1 MTSKGHERRE
11 EEEEERNSWG
21 LEFTWTSLSPCYT
34 VIVIVF
40 VSSFFFSKEQQFALH
55 VQMNS
60 VCSVLALPCIVQ
72 EMGGWGWG
80 GCFIMSRER
89 VMVCAGHLLVISRSA
104 HPGVLFNK

>member
-1 MTSKGHERRE
+1 MTSKGHERR

-34 VIVIVF
+34 GSPVIVF

-55 VQMNS
+55 VQTNS

-72 EMGGWGWG
+72 EMGGWGG
-80 GCFIMSRER
+80 GGFIMSRER